1 MHENDKASERYCGS
15 KETVHTKVKRPMGS
29 KKPGPAEPSYA
40 CGGRHLCG
48 KVCVGRLGY
57 SVTTSYSS
65 LPGFRTIR
73 LNDRSY
79 CSLGGDIRVWM

>member
-15 KETVHTKVKRPMGS
+15 KETVDTMVKRPMGS

-40 CGGRHLCG
+40 SGGRYLCG
-48 KVCVGRLGY
+48 KVRAGRLGY
-57 SVTTSYSS
+57 SETTSQFS

-73 LNDRSY
+73 LNDKNY
-79 CSLGGDIRVWM
+79 CPLGGDIRVRM